1 MNNPT
6 TGESIT
12 RLITNTWQALDYSKQ
27 ALAVLDMWTSSLTDE
42 DEMESRRVAAVDTLL
57 REAVAY
63 LEKVKEVSA

>member
-27 ALAVLDMWTSSLTDE
+27 ALAVLDMWTPSLTDE